1 MNPPRTALSRRAA
14 LQGLV
19 GAAGL
24 ACGARPPEEEPPPP
38 DVEPA
43 QPPRL
48 RRTAPPPTWP
58 DGPAP
63 ELVLAVQD
71 GGTDITWYA
80 DGTVLRSHMSSTTW
94 GSPGFL
100 QMPELELWHVDA
112 AELARLRGRIAA
124 PEVLGAAP
132 TYRRSGLKDG
142 SYMVIAAGSRRIYLI
157 SAPPDLPAPLAE
169 LVATYHRMFAT
180 FEAERVDGFIARG
193 PHLLAVHERWFRGRP
208 FADRL
213 VVFANGALEY
223 RVTHSDAPDLPNG
236 DDPIPQIRL
245 ERVPLAALTEL
256 RDALAAPSLAKVPS
270 HGPMNVNSSPGTSHM
285 LAHAGAVPRIRL
297 EPGDVSHAGLQPLL
311 AALSRLRERFA
322 APPDEA

>member
-1 MNPPRTALSRRAA
+1 MNPHRTALSRRAA
-14 LQGLV
+14 LRGLV

-24 ACGARPPEEEPPPP
+24 ACGAGPPPEEEPPPYFEAVAARRP
-38 DVEPA
+38 
-43 QPPRL
+43 

-63 ELVLAVQD
+63 ELVLAVQE

-80 DGTVLRSHMSSTTW
+80 DGTVLRSHVGSTTW
-94 GSPGFL
+94 GSPSFL
-100 QMPELELWHVDA
+100 QMPDLELWHVDA
-112 AELARLRGRIAA
+112 AELARLRGLIGA
-124 PEVLGAAP
+124 PEVLGAAS

-142 SYMVIAAGSRRIYLI
+142 GYMAIVAGSRRIYLI
-157 SAPPDLPAPLAE
+157 AAPPDLPAPLAE
-169 LVATYHRMFAT
+169 LAATYRRMFET
-180 FEAERVDGFIARG
+180 FEAERIDGFLARG

-213 VVFANGALEY
+213 VVYGNGVLEY

-236 DDPIPQIRL
+236 DDPDPQIRL
-245 ERVPLAALTEL
+245 EMVPLATLTAL
-256 RDALAAPSLAKVPS
+256 RDVLAAPALAKVPS
-270 HGPMNVNSSPGTSHM
+270 HGAMNVESRPGTSHM

-297 EPGDVSHAGLQPLL
+297 EPGEAPHAALQPLL

>member
-1 MNPPRTALSRRAA
+1 MNPTRTALSRRAA

-24 ACGARPPEEEPPPP
+24 ACGAGPPPEEEP
-38 DVEPA
+38 DFAYVET
-43 QPPRL
+43 L
-48 RRTAPPPTWP
+48 RPKRTAPPPMWP

-80 DGTVLRSHMSSTTW
+80 DGTVLRSHGWSTTW

-100 QMPELELWHVDA
+100 QMPALELWHVDA
-112 AELARLRGRIAA
+112 AELERLRGLVAA
-124 PEVLGAAP
+124 PEVLGAAS

-142 SYMVIAAGSRRIYLI
+142 GYRVIVAGSRRIYLI
-157 SAPPDLPAPLAE
+157 GGPPDLPAPLAE
-169 LVATYHRMFAT
+169 LAATYHRMFDT
-180 FEAERVDGFIARG
+180 FEAERVDGFLARG
-193 PHLLAVHERWFRGRP
+193 PHLLAVHERWFRGRS

-213 VVFANGALEY
+213 VVFGNGVLEY

-236 DDPIPQIRL
+236 DDPDPQIRL
-245 ERVPLAALTEL
+245 EVVPLATLTGL
-256 RDALAAPSLAKVPS
+256 RDVLAAPALAKVPS
-270 HGPMNVNSSPGTSHM
+270 HGVMNVESGPGTSHM

-297 EPGDVSHAGLQPLL
+297 EPGEVPHADLQRLL
-311 AALSRLRERFA
+311 AALSQLRERFA